1 MSSLPNLFDILSTG
15 VLLGI
20 SLHLVCLLR
29 LCTQEGWWNWSGQSG
44 FGRTTL
50 WHPGPTTCE
59 CTYVRRVCTIVW
71 QLLSFIMASSSSC
84 SRNDHRFLMLTAN
97 HPQSSYDPW
106 SSQIAASRMWC
117 TKSSLSANSH
127 ILSTLRARP
136 SRKPQNSRQCCTK
149 VL

>member
-1 MSSLPNLFDILSTG
+1 MTSLPNWLDILSTG
-15 VLLGI
+15 VLLGV
-20 SLHLVCLLR
+20 SPHLVCLLR
-29 LCTQEGWWNWSGQSG
+29 LCTQEGWWNRSGQSG
-44 FGRTTL
+44 FGRNTF

-59 CTYVRRVCTIVW
+59 CTYVRRVCTIVQ
-71 QLLSFIMASSSSC
+71 QLFSFIMASSSSC

-97 HPQSSYDPW
+97 HPRSSYDPR

-127 ILSTLRARP
+127 ILSMLRVRP
-136 SRKPQNSRQCCTK
+136 SRKPQNSGQWSTK